1 MATVTPTSDVVDRD
15 PDVEPAEREHRVTPL
30 ELFFDLVF
38 VLAITQVTQLLADDP
53 SWRGLARGM
62 LILGMLWWAW
72 AAYAW
77 LTNEIDPDEGGAR
90 LAMFAATGAML
101 IVALAVPG
109 AFNEN
114 AFEFAVAY
122 TVVRAIHLGLWVVTT
137 HDPEVK
143 QAIIRLAPTSFVGCA
158 LLFAAS
164 FADGTTQ
171 GVLWA
176 AALVID
182 YVGGGRGG
190 GRGYRLH
197 PAHFV
202 ERHGL
207 IIIIAL
213 GESIVALGVGA
224 SSSAELKGSEIV
236 CALLGV
242 VVAASLWWTYFD
254 VTALVAERRL
264 HSLRGAA
271 RARLARDSF
280 SYLHFPMV
288 AGIVLLALG
297 VKKTLAQP
305 DHVLETIPAV
315 ALCGGVGLFLL
326 AHVARRLRAMHTFG
340 THRFIAALLAFALIP
355 PALEIEGLQT
365 LALLATLTS
374 GLVGYEYWRYRES
387 RAQLRASAHA

>member
-1 MATVTPTSDVVDRD
+1 MTTTAAEPEHE
-15 PDVEPAEREHRVTPL
+15 VETEHRVTPL

-62 LILGMLWWAW
+62 LILGVLWWAW

-77 LTNEIDPDEGGAR
+77 LTNEIDADEGGAR
-90 LAMFAATGAML
+90 LTMFAATGAML

-122 TVVRAIHLGLWVVTT
+122 AVVRALHITLYALATDDTGVRA
-137 HDPEVK
+137 
-143 QAIIRLAPTSFVGCA
+143 AILRLAPTSFLACG
-158 LLFAAS
+158 LLLGAS
-164 FADGTTQ
+164 FLDGVPQ
-171 GVLWA
+171 GSLWA

-182 YVGGGRGG
+182 YGGAAIGR
-190 GRGYRLH
+190 GRGYHLH
-197 PAHFV
+197 TEHFV

-213 GESIVALGVGA
+213 GESIVALGIGA
-224 SSSAELKGSEIV
+224 SSTTELEGGEIAA
-236 CALLGV
+236 ALLGV
-242 VVAASLWWTYFD
+242 VVASSLWWTYFD

-264 HSLRGAA
+264 RSLEGAE

-297 VKKTLAQP
+297 VKKTLEYTDKP
-305 DHVLETIPAV
+305 LDTVPAV
-315 ALCGGVGLFLL
+315 ALCGGVGLFFL
-326 AHVARRLRAMHTFG
+326 AHVARRARAMHTFG
-340 THRFIAALLAFALIP
+340 THRFVAALLAFALIP
-355 PALEIEGLQT
+355 VGLEIDSLIT
-365 LALLATLTS
+365 LALLAVLTS
-374 GLVGYEYWRYRES
+374 CLVAYEAWRFRES
-387 RAQLRASAHA
+387 RRKLRAAAHA

>member
-1 MATVTPTSDVVDRD
+1 MATT
-15 PDVEPAEREHRVTPL
+15 PAETETETGHPVTPL

-38 VLAITQVTQLLADDP
+38 VLAITQVTQMLADDP

-62 LILGMLWWAW
+62 LILAMLWWAW

-122 TVVRAIHLGLWVVTT
+122 ACVRVIHIVLYALATDDVDVRA
-137 HDPEVK
+137 
-143 QAIIRLAPTSFVGCA
+143 AIIKLAPTSFLACGLLLGASFLDGEGQGALWAIA
-158 LLFAAS
+158 LL
-164 FADGTTQ
+164 
-171 GVLWA
+171 
-176 AALVID
+176 ID
-182 YVGGGRGG
+182 YVGAAIGG

-197 PAHFV
+197 PEHFV

-213 GESIVALGVGA
+213 GESIVALGIGA
-224 SSSAELKGSEIV
+224 SSTTELEPGEIAA
-236 CALLGV
+236 ALLGV
-242 VVAASLWWTYFD
+242 VVASSLWWTYFD

-264 HSLRGAA
+264 QSLRGAE

-297 VKKTLAQP
+297 IKKTLEYTDKP
-305 DHVLETIPAV
+305 LETIPAV
-315 ALCGGVGLFLL
+315 ALCGGVGLFFL
-326 AHVARRLRAMHTFG
+326 AHVARRARAMHTFG

-355 PALEIEGLQT
+355 VALEADSLVT
-365 LALLATLTS
+365 LGLLAGLTS
-374 GLVGYEYWRYRES
+374 SLVAYEYWRFRES
-387 RAQLRASAHA
+387 RRELRATAHA

>member
-1 MATVTPTSDVVDRD
+1 VATVTPNSYVADRD
-15 PDVEPAEREHRVTPL
+15 PDVEPAETEHRVTPL

-90 LAMFAATGAML
+90 LAMFAAAAGML
-101 IVALAVPG
+101 IVSLAVPG

-114 AFEFAVAY
+114 AFEFAIAY
-122 TVVRAIHLGLWVVTT
+122 TFVRAMHIGVWLVATSDDTARRQIVM
-137 HDPEVK
+137 
-143 QAIIRLAPTSFVGCA
+143 LAPTSFIGCA

-164 FADGTTQ
+164 FTDGTTQ
-171 GVLWA
+171 GLLWA

-182 YVGGGRGG
+182 YAGGAVGGNQ
-190 GRGYRLH
+190 GYRLH

-213 GESIVALGVGA
+213 GESIVAVGVGA
-224 SSSAELKGSEIV
+224 SSSAELEGDEIAS
-236 CALLGV
+236 ALLGMI
-242 VVAASLWWTYFD
+242 VAASLWWTYFD

-264 HSLRGAA
+264 SSLRGAA
-271 RARLARDSF
+271 RNRLARDSF

-297 VKKTLAQP
+297 VKKTLGHP

-315 ALCGGVGLFLL
+315 ALCGGVGLFFL

-340 THRFIAALLAFALIP
+340 THRFIAALLCFALIP
-355 PALEIEGLQT
+355 AALELEGLQT
-365 LALLATLTS
+365 LALLAVLTS
-374 GLVGYEYWRYRES
+374 ALVGYEYWRFHES
-387 RAQLRASAHA
+387 RARLRASAHA

>member
-1 MATVTPTSDVVDRD
+1 MATASAPTPAID
-15 PDVEPAEREHRVTPL
+15 PDVEPAETEHRVTPL

-53 SWRGLARGM
+53 TWHGLARGM

-77 LTNEIDPDEGGAR
+77 LTNEIDPDEGSAR
-90 LAMFAATGAML
+90 LVMFMATAGML

-109 AFNEN
+109 AFSEN
-114 AFEFAVAY
+114 ALEFAIAY
-122 TVVRAIHLGLWVVTT
+122 TFVRAMHIALWAWSTD
-137 HDPEVK
+137 DPEVRRTVIK
-143 QAIIRLAPTSFVGCA
+143 LAPTSFVGCA

-164 FADGTTQ
+164 FTDGTLQ
-171 GVLWA
+171 GALWA
-176 AALVID
+176 VALVID

-190 GRGYRLH
+190 GAGYRLH

-213 GESIVALGVGA
+213 GESIVAVGVGA
-224 SSSAELKGSEIV
+224 SSSTELEAGEIA

-254 VTALVAERRL
+254 VTTLVAERKLTSL
-264 HSLRGAA
+264 HGAE

-297 VKKTLAQP
+297 IKKTLEHT
-305 DHVLETIPAV
+305 DHVLGTIPAV
-315 ALCGGVGLFLL
+315 AICGGVGLFFLT
-326 AHVARRLRAMHTFG
+326 HVARRLRAMHTFG
-340 THRFIAALLAFALIP
+340 RHRFVAGLLCFALIP
-355 PALEIEGLQT
+355 LALNVEALIT
-365 LALLATLTS
+365 LAALAVVTA
-374 GLVGYEYWRYRES
+374 GLVGYEYWRFHES
-387 RAQLRASAHA
+387 RAQVRAAAHYHA